1 MENEKIEQTDKKG
14 LKRAQNFFLIM
25 VIGSAFALIF
35 DILEEY
41 RDYKEHSDYYVEP
54 YPSLQDHLE
63 LSLCFYGVV
72 ILICLSVWIV
82 LKIIQRKSK

>member
-1 MENEKIEQTDKKG
+1 MENDRLEQENMKG

-25 VIGSAFALIF
+25 VIGSVFALIF

-41 RDYKEHSDYYVEP
+41 REYKAHPDYYVEP

-63 LSLCFYGVV
+63 FSLCFYGVV
-72 ILICLSVWIV
+72 ILICLGVWIAM
-82 LKIIQRKSK
+82 KIVQRRRK

>member
-1 MENEKIEQTDKKG
+1 MADDFNVANPTKENIEYAIKNLLFYVT
-14 LKRAQNFFLIM
+14 AAASI
-25 VIGSAFALIF
+25 
-35 DILEEY
+35 EEY

-63 LSLCFYGVV
+63 ISLCFYGVV
-72 ILICLSVWIV
+72 IPICLSVWIV